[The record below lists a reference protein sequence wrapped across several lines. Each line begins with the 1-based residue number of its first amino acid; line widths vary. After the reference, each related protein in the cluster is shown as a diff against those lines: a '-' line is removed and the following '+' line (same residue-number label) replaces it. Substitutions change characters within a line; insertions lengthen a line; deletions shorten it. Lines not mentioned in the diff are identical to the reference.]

1 MAIRRHRTEKY
12 SAAFRNGTHAQP
24 PAPGDRAGQASR
36 RQTANHRAGTSDW
49 RNDPIANLEIWLI
62 VQVPRVSL
70 QLKAFRQP
78 KGLIIMDEGLYETII
93 TEKLRHDLDDLANQG
108 LTSESEDVDA
118 GESHQPLAQ
127 FLYHLIRLGLA
138 TRGGDA
144 EEKLRRQADLA
155 NNLIRVLQNADPEAF
170 QGEFVPQEVKR
181 LLAVHRVQ
189 LRPPTRSQTPLAQ
202 GCLLTNTQDDPA
214 LYNELLKEFGS
225 CDRVDILCSFIKW
238 SGIQLLDP
246 GLKSFSNADRSG
258 LRVISTVYMGATDAR
273 AIEYLAGLPK
283 SQVKMS
289 YDGHQ
294 TRLHAKAYI
303 FHRGTGYGTA
313 YVGSSNVSHS
323 AMTEGHEWNVK
334 ISQFESPHLWK
345 KITAT
350 FETNW
355 NGPDYLPYQPG
366 RQNEPGDSA
375 KLRDALDR
383 QQSPSAERKASTFF
397 DLQPWPFQQE
407 ILETLAAERTV
418 QGRDRHLVVAATGT
432 GKTMIAAFDYK
443 QWIDQ
448 LGLPS
453 GSRPRL
459 LFLAHRKEILE
470 QSVATYRAVLRDSDF
485 GELVVD
491 GNRAAEGN
499 HVFASVQ
506 SWHSQNYESF
516 PPTYFDYVVID
527 EFHHAEA
534 STYRKILDH
543 IRPRVLLGLTATPER
558 GDSLDV
564 LRYFNGHLSAAVRL
578 PEAIN
583 RGLLCPFHYFGI
595 SDIVDL
601 RKITWTRG
609 GYDVSEL
616 SLAYTNNRDRSRLV
630 IDKVSQKLL
639 DASRVRGL
647 GFCVS
652 VDHAKFMADEF
663 NQQGLS
669 SIAITGD
676 SERGDREDALK
687 RLRKREVNFIFTVDL
702 YNEGIDLPEI
712 DTVLFLRPTE
722 SLTVFL
728 QQLGRGLRKHPDKP
742 FLTVLDF
749 IGQQNQKFR
758 FDLRYRPLLGEGNAS
773 VKDQLENGFSSVPA
787 GCAIQFEKDAQ
798 ALILENIRQTLRTI
812 RPAMIQNLKDIAAK
826 LGRRPTLTEFVELT
840 EISAEELYRKGGS
853 YYQLC
858 NDAGKLEGM
867 MSETEI
873 LLNNRLSRLADFDD
887 VNMIDSLHRLLSG
900 VPGSAEAGE
909 IDETTQRR
917 LLMLHFALRIP
928 SFSPSSALEIL
939 RFLRENRLLR
949 DEMFELLSY
958 NRTQIRVRQVGCD
971 VPFLCPL
978 NLFARYSREQMFAA
992 LGHWDIV
999 HQPPNREGVVY
1010 LPRIKADLLMV
1021 TLKKTSKHY
1030 SPSTMYD
1037 DYAISHDLFH
1047 WQSQSTTSAESPTGR
1062 RYLSRGRDGHTF
1074 LLAVRETN
1082 ERSNTTMPYYF
1093 LGPVDYVEHRGSRPI
1108 SITWRLRHGL
1118 PAHLARFMVRLAAV

>member
-1 MAIRRHRTEKY
+1 
-12 SAAFRNGTHAQP
+12 
-24 PAPGDRAGQASR
+24 
-36 RQTANHRAGTSDW
+36 
-49 RNDPIANLEIWLI
+49 
-62 VQVPRVSL
+62 
-70 QLKAFRQP
+70 
-78 KGLIIMDEGLYETII
+78 MDEGLYETII
-93 TEKLRHDLDDLANQG
+93 TEKLRHDLDGLANQG

-118 GESHQPLAQ
+118 GESHRPLAQ
-127 FLYHLIRLGLA
+127 FLYHLIRHGLA

-155 NNLIRVLQNADPEAF
+155 NDLIRVLQNADTEAF
-170 QGEFVPQEVKR
+170 QGDLIPQEVKR

-189 LRPPTRSQTPLAQ
+189 LRPPPRSRTPLAQ

-238 SGIQLLDP
+238 SGVQLLDP
-246 GLKSFSNADRSG
+246 GLKSLSNADRRG

-273 AIEYLAGLPK
+273 AIEYLASLRN
-283 SQVKMS
+283 SQVKIS

-303 FHRGTGYGTA
+303 FHRETGYGTA

-355 NGPDYLPYQPG
+355 NSPDYLSYQPG
-366 RQNEPGDSA
+366 REHEPGDSE

-383 QQSPSAERKASTFF
+383 QQSPSGERQASKFF

-407 ILETLAAERTV
+407 ILETLAAERAV
-418 QGRDRHLVVAATGT
+418 KGRDRHLIVAATGT

-448 LGLPS
+448 FGLPS
-453 GSRPRL
+453 GSMHRL
-459 LFLAHRKEILE
+459 LCLAHRKEILE
-470 QSVATYRAVLRDSDF
+470 QSMATFRAVLRDSEF
-485 GELVVD
+485 GELVAD
-491 GNRAAEGN
+491 GRRAAEGN

-506 SWHSQNYESF
+506 SWHSQNYENF
-516 PPTYFDYVVID
+516 PPTHFDYVVID

-558 GDSLDV
+558 GDGLDV
-564 LRYFNGHLSAAVRL
+564 LGYFNGHLSATVRL

-595 SDIVDL
+595 SDGVDL
-601 RKITWTRG
+601 RNIRWTRG
-609 GYDVSEL
+609 GYDMSEL
-616 SLAYTNNRDRSRLV
+616 SLIYANNRDRSRLV
-630 IDKVSQKLL
+630 IDSVRQKLL
-639 DASRVRGL
+639 DASRARGL

-669 SIAITGD
+669 STAVTGD
-676 SERGDREDALK
+676 SDRSDREDALK
-687 RLRKREVNFIFTVDL
+687 RLRRRDVNFIFTVDL

-728 QQLGRGLRKHPDKP
+728 QQLGRGLRKHRDKP

-749 IGQQNQKFR
+749 IGQQHQKFQ
-758 FDLRYRPLLGEGNAS
+758 FELRYRSLLGEANVS
-773 VKDQLENGFSSVPA
+773 LQDQLENGFSSVPA

-840 EISAEELYRKGGS
+840 EISVEELYRKAGS
-853 YYQLC
+853 FYRLC
-858 NDAGKLEGM
+858 NDAGQLEGLR
-867 MSETEI
+867 SESDI
-873 LLNNRLSRLADFDD
+873 LHNNRLLRLADIDD
-887 VNMIDSLHRLLSG
+887 VDMIDSLHTLLSG
-900 VPGSAEAGE
+900 GTGFAEDIA

-917 LLMLHFALRIP
+917 LLMLHFALRLP
-928 SFSPSSALEIL
+928 SFSPSSTLDIL
-939 RFLRENRLLR
+939 RFLRGNKLLR
-949 DEMFELLSY
+949 DEMLELLAC
-958 NRTQIRVRQVGCD
+958 NRAQILVRQAGCD
-971 VPFLCPL
+971 VPFICPL

-992 LGHWDIV
+992 LGHWDIL
-999 HQPPNREGVVY
+999 HQTPNREGVLY
-1010 LPRIKADLLMV
+1010 LPIAKADLLMV

-1037 DYAISHDLFH
+1037 DYAISRDLFH
-1047 WQSQSTTSAESPTGR
+1047 WQSQSTTSAESRTGR
-1062 RYLSRGRDGHTF
+1062 RYLSRGEDGHTI

-1082 ERSNTTMPYYF
+1082 KRSNTTLPYYF

-1108 SITWRLRHGL
+1108 SITWRLRHAL